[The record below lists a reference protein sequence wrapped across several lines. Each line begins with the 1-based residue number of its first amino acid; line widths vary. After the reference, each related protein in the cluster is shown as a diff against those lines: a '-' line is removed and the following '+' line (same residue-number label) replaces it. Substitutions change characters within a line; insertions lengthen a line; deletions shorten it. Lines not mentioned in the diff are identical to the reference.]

1 MFDVNVLDGND
12 FSNVSLFADETTRR
26 SAKRR
31 YNRIL
36 QVAACFGV
44 PAESIFDGVTCWVPG
59 RRGCNTPMLGDVR
72 FIKLYPLTSA

>member
-31 YNRIL
+31 YNPPLASRGALWGPRQKYFGGISL
-36 QVAACFGV
+36 RPRKLDVTLSKHWRSARRVAFL
-44 PAESIFDGVTCWVPG
+44 P
-59 RRGCNTPMLGDVR
+59 
-72 FIKLYPLTSA
+72 